1 MNGPKIMFH
10 IGSIGIS
17 ETITTTWL
25 IMLVLITFAY
35 VGTRKLEKVPGKL
48 QNFVEFVVDAFY
60 GLVEQTM
67 GKHNL
72 GYTPYIGT
80 LFLLF
85 MLANLVGL
93 LGLRAPT
100 ADLNTTLGMALVT
113 FVLVQA
119 QGLRNKGVGG
129 YFKGFLEPLP
139 ALLPLNIISEL
150 ANPVS
155 LSFRLFGNIAGGM
168 VITSLLYG
176 FLAWVSTGLVGLP
189 IPIFQVG
196 VPAVLSIYFDLFTGV
211 LQAFIFTMLTMVFV
225 AMAE

>member
-10 IGSIGIS
+10 IGGIPVS

-25 IMLVLITFAY
+25 IMLGLIIFAY
-35 VGTRKLEKVPGKL
+35 FGSKKLEKVPGKF
-48 QNFVEFVVDAFY
+48 QNFVELVVDGFQT
-60 GLVEQTM
+60 LVIQTM
-67 GKHNL
+67 GEKNL

-85 MLANLVGL
+85 MVANLVGL
-93 LGLRAPT
+93 VGLRAPT
-100 ADLNTTLGMALVT
+100 ADLNTTLAMALVT
-113 FVLVQA
+113 FALVQI
-119 QGLRNKGVGG
+119 QGMKTKGMGG
-129 YFKGFLEPLP
+129 YFKGFMEPLP
-139 ALLPLNIISEL
+139 AILPLNIISEL
-150 ANPVS
+150 SNPVS

-176 FLAWVSTGLVGLP
+176 FLGWLSTGLAGLP
-189 IPIFQVG
+189 LPIFQVG
-196 VPAVLSIYFDLFTGV
+196 IPAFLSIYFDLFTGI